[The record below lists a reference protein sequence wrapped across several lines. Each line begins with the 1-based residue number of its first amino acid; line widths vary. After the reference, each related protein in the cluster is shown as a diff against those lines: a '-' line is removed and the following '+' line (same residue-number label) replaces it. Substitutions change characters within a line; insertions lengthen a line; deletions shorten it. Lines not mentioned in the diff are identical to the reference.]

1 MKIWRKIQDRLTY
14 VRIIALGYLLVIMAG
29 TLLLLLPAATRT
41 GEKTD
46 ILTALFT
53 ATTATCVTG
62 LVVVDT
68 GTHWTAVGH
77 MIILLMIQVGGLG
90 FMTMGML
97 LAMFLKRKVTLR
109 TRGLLQE
116 SMNGLQM
123 GGIIRLVRMVL
134 RGTAIIELAGAVL
147 LAIRFIPVFGI
158 GKGIFYGVFHS
169 VSAFCNAGIDL
180 MGGYSGQY
188 SSFVSFYGDI
198 LINAVL
204 MALIIIGGIGFFVWD
219 DVKKKKFRFKKYT
232 LHTKMTL
239 FMTAILLIGGT
250 IIYWIFER
258 DNLLAGMNMKDQFL
272 ASAFSSV
279 TARTAGFNT
288 IDTGALTNASK
299 LFTMVLMFIGGS
311 PGSTAGGVKTVTI
324 MVLLAYVW
332 SNLRASK
339 GVNIFH
345 RRMDDDAIRKASNVV
360 VISSFMAVAAAVL
373 ICYMQ
378 PYLPV
383 EDVLFEIFSAIGTV
397 GMSAGLTRE
406 LSTASRIVIILLMY
420 CGRIGSMSFALSFTE
435 RKKVAPVQL
444 PVEKIMIG

>member
-204 MALIIIGGIGFFVWD
+204 MALIIIGGIGFL
-219 DVKKKKFRFKKYT
+219 Y
-232 LHTKMTL
+232 
-239 FMTAILLIGGT
+239 
-250 IIYWIFER
+250 
-258 DNLLAGMNMKDQFL
+258 GMMSKRK
-272 ASAFSSV
+272 SSV
-279 TARTAGFNT
+279 LKSIRC
-288 IDTGALTNASK
+288 
-299 LFTMVLMFIGGS
+299 
-311 PGSTAGGVKTVTI
+311 
-324 MVLLAYVW
+324 
-332 SNLRASK
+332 
-339 GVNIFH
+339 
-345 RRMDDDAIRKASNVV
+345 IRK
-360 VISSFMAVAAAVL
+360 
-373 ICYMQ
+373 
-378 PYLPV
+378 
-383 EDVLFEIFSAIGTV
+383 
-397 GMSAGLTRE
+397 
-406 LSTASRIVIILLMY
+406 
-420 CGRIGSMSFALSFTE
+420 
-435 RKKVAPVQL
+435 
-444 PVEKIMIG
+444 